1 MLRSNKFLTC
11 QSDAMSFECWIFFSF
26 HLTSS
31 HRSFSCKLLIASHC
45 HRSLCH
51 PISRLVSFFHLILC
65 LLSLSRLFSAD
76 HFSCRLSFSHL
87 FSSHLSLPQLFSDF
101 HSSSQLF
108 SALRSSCQLILCLLI
123 SSLLFSLLLSSPNI
137 SSADLRSCQLVPPHL
152 SSSQRALKSS
162 QLFSS
167 PKPAPKTDLGAR
179 ASDPYAFHRK
189 GLTQRSVYTQQVF
202 APHRSFFTETGK
214 LFHRDR
220 EAFARRK
227 LLRRASF
234 TQRSPHTE
242 KHLQRKA
249 FTHRSFC
256 TQKPLHEEAFTH
268 SKLLHTTSFYT
279 EEPLHSF
286 YAQQAST
293 QRSPYTKKLFHRE
306 AFTHSKLLHRQ
317 AFTHRSFDTQQAFT
331 QSSPHTEKH
340 FHTSFCTQKLLHTAS
355 FDTEKL
361 LHTQAFSHNGARN
374 FSSNTGSRRQRR
386 KKMLLKH
393 FLKDIFDGKS
403 PAPKCRK
410 PADISLL
417 QP

>member
-1 MLRSNKFLTC
+1 MPRSNKFLTC

-87 FSSHLSLPQLFSDF
+87 FSSHLSLPQLFP
-101 HSSSQLF
+101 
-108 SALRSSCQLILCLLI
+108 ALRSSCQFILCLLI
-123 SSLLFSLLLSSPNI
+123 SSLLFSHLLSSPNI
-137 SSADLRSCQLVPPHL
+137 SSTDLRSCQLVPPHL

-189 GLTQRSVYTQQVF
+189 DLTQRSVYTQQVF

-234 TQRSPHTE
+234 YTEKPSHREASTEKSFYTQKLLHTE
-242 KHLQRKA
+242 APTRRSFYTQQA
-249 FTHRSFC
+249 FTHNKLLHREAL
-256 TQKPLHEEAFTH
+256 TQLLRTASLHTEKPLHEKAFPQG
-268 SKLLHTTSFYT
+268 SFY
-279 EEPLHSF
+279 
-286 YAQQAST
+286 
-293 QRSPYTKKLFHRE
+293 
-306 AFTHSKLLHRQ
+306 
-317 AFTHRSFDTQQAFT
+317 TQQAFT
-331 QSSPHTEKH
+331 Q
-340 FHTSFCTQKLLHTAS
+340 TSFYTQKL
-355 FDTEKL
+355 
-361 LHTQAFSHNGARN
+361 
-374 FSSNTGSRRQRR
+374 
-386 KKMLLKH
+386 
-393 FLKDIFDGKS
+393 
-403 PAPKCRK
+403 
-410 PADISLL
+410 
-417 QP
+417 

>member
-189 GLTQRSVYTQQVF
+189 DLTQRSVYTQQVF

-268 SKLLHTTSFYT
+268 N
-279 EEPLHSF
+279 
-286 YAQQAST
+286 
-293 QRSPYTKKLFHRE
+293 
-306 AFTHSKLLHRQ
+306 KLLHRGALTQ
-317 AFTHRSFDTQQAFT
+317 LLRTASLHTEKPLHEKAFPQGSFYTQQAFT
-331 QSSPHTEKH
+331 Q
-340 FHTSFCTQKLLHTAS
+340 TSFYTQKL
-355 FDTEKL
+355 
-361 LHTQAFSHNGARN
+361 
-374 FSSNTGSRRQRR
+374 
-386 KKMLLKH
+386 
-393 FLKDIFDGKS
+393 
-403 PAPKCRK
+403 
-410 PADISLL
+410 
-417 QP
+417 